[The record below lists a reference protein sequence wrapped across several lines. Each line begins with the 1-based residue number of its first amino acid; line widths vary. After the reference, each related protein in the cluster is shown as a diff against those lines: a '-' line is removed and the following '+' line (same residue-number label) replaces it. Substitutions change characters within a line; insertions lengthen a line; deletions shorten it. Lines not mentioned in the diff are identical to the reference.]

1 MRTPKDEIEWNEIQA
16 DEVENMQPVRTPC
29 PANERD
35 LFEIAEEVRVKCID
49 RIMAIHAGDRE
60 TSRVLLQAS
69 TIIRE
74 LANHAHQLER
84 KGIRTHA
91 HD

>member
-1 MRTPKDEIEWNEIQA
+1 MRTPTDHEWNEQQ
-16 DEVENMQPVRTPC
+16 EVEVEDMQPKRSTDPSE
-29 PANERD
+29 ERD
-35 LFEIAEEVRVKCID
+35 LFDIAEEVRVKCID

>member
-1 MRTPKDEIEWNEIQA
+1 
-16 DEVENMQPVRTPC
+16 
-29 PANERD
+29 
-35 LFEIAEEVRVKCID
+35 VRVKCVD

>member
-1 MRTPKDEIEWNEIQA
+1 MRTPKDEIEWHEIQA

-29 PANERD
+29 PANQRD

-74 LANHAHQLER
+74 LANHAQRLER
-84 KGIRTHA
+84 KGV
-91 HD
+91 

>member
-1 MRTPKDEIEWNEIQA
+1 MRTPKDEIEWHEIQA

-29 PANERD
+29 PANERG

-49 RIMAIHAGDRE
+49 RMMAIHAGDRE
-60 TSRVLLQAS
+60 TSRVLLQSA

-74 LANHAHQLER
+74 LANHAQRLER
-84 KGIRTHA
+84 KGV
-91 HD
+91 

>member
-1 MRTPKDEIEWNEIQA
+1 MRTPKDDIEWHQIQA

-49 RIMAIHAGDRE
+49 RIMAILAGDRE
-60 TSRVLLQAS
+60 TSRVLLQAA

-74 LANHAHQLER
+74 LANHAQRLER
-84 KGIRTHA
+84 KGV
-91 HD
+91 

>member
-1 MRTPKDEIEWNEIQA
+1 MRTPKDEHEWHEIQA

-29 PANERD
+29 PANQRD
-35 LFEIAEEVRVKCID
+35 LFEIAEEVRVKCVD

-60 TSRVLLQAS
+60 TSRVLLQAA

-74 LANHAHQLER
+74 LANHAQRLER
-84 KGIRTHA
+84 K
-91 HD
+91 DL